1 MLSATAMEETG
12 WTTQFDLPS
21 EDDVAFLFSRLI
33 SCRAMEQGF
42 SAAESENLEE
52 DEERQKSLFYL
63 TDQWRQQEVT
73 LRIAR
78 IKTCT
83 NFDTGEK
90 IAARVTA
97 LREMLKEEEGEE
109 ADISTESLR
118 ALQLFL
124 QSAGRIQPPEI
135 TLTPEAETYLR
146 WKAGRDRLFAVHL
159 VNGRMVRYAI
169 FAPNP
174 RHPRFVRRLSG
185 IEAADTVLETAKNV
199 FPENPL
205 PRHSI

>member
-33 SCRAMEQGF
+33 SSRAMEQGF

-52 DEERQKSLFYL
+52 DEERQKSLFFL

-73 LRIAR
+73 LRIAQ

-90 IAARVTA
+90 IAARLTA

-124 QSAGRIQPPEI
+124 QTAGRIHPPEI
-135 TLTPEAETYLR
+135 TLTPEAEIYLR

>member
-33 SCRAMEQGF
+33 SSRAMEQGF

-52 DEERQKSLFYL
+52 DEERQKSLFFL

-73 LRIAR
+73 LRIAQ

-83 NFDTGEK
+83 NFDIGEK
-90 IAARVTA
+90 IAARLTA

-124 QSAGRIQPPEI
+124 QTAGRVRPPEI
-135 TLTPEAETYLR
+135 TLTPEAEIYLR
-146 WKAGRDRLFAVHL
+146 WKAGPKRLFAVHL

-185 IEAADTVLETAKNV
+185 IEAVDTVLETAKNV
-199 FPENPL
+199 FPDLEWMQE
-205 PRHSI
+205 

>member
-1 MLSATAMEETG
+1 MLSATAMEETR
-12 WTTQFDLPS
+12 WPTQFDLPS
-21 EDDVAFLFSRLI
+21 EGDVAFLFSELI
-33 SCRAMEQGF
+33 SAKAMEQA
-42 SAAESENLEE
+42 SAAAASENLEK
-52 DEERQKSLFYL
+52 DEEMQKNLFFL
-63 TDQWRQQEVT
+63 TDQWRQQEVAH
-73 LRIAR
+73 RIER
-78 IKTCT
+78 IRTCT
-83 NFDTGEK
+83 DFGTGGK
-90 IAARVTA
+90 FAARLSA

-124 QSAGRIQPPEI
+124 QTAGSLRLPEI
-135 TLTPEAETYLR
+135 TLTPEAEVYLR

-199 FPENPL
+199 FPDLEWL
-205 PRHSI
+205 KE

>member
-12 WTTQFDLPS
+12 WATQFDLPS
-21 EDDVAFLFSRLI
+21 EDDVAFLFSELI
-33 SCRAMEQGF
+33 SSRAMENA
-42 SAAESENLEE
+42 SATAESESLEK

-63 TDQWRQQEVT
+63 TDQWRRQEVT
-73 LRIAR
+73 HRIAR

-83 NFDTGEK
+83 NFDIGEK
-90 IAARVTA
+90 IADRLTA
-97 LREMLKEEEGEE
+97 LREMHKEEEGEE

-135 TLTPEAETYLR
+135 TLTPEAEVYLR
-146 WKAGRDRLFAVHL
+146 WKAGPERLFAVHL

-185 IEAADTVLETAKNV
+185 IESADTVLETAKNV
-199 FPENPL
+199 FPDLEWMQE
-205 PRHSI
+205 

>member
-21 EDDVAFLFSRLI
+21 EDNMAFLFSELI
-33 SCRAMEQGF
+33 SCEAMENA
-42 SAAESENLEE
+42 SAPAESESLEK
-52 DEERQKSLFYL
+52 DEERQKNLFYL
-63 TDQWRQQEVT
+63 TDQWRRQEVT
-73 LRIAR
+73 QRIAR

-135 TLTPEAETYLR
+135 TLTPEAEIYLR

-159 VNGRMVRYAI
+159 ANGRMVRYVI

-185 IEAADTVLETAKNV
+185 IEASDTVLETAKNV
-199 FPENPL
+199 FPDLEWTQE
-205 PRHSI
+205 

>member
-21 EDDVAFLFSRLI
+21 EDDVAFLFSELI
-33 SCRAMEQGF
+33 SCRAMENA
-42 SAAESENLEE
+42 SATAESESLEK

-63 TDQWRQQEVT
+63 TDQWRRQEVT
-73 LRIAR
+73 HRIAR

-90 IAARVTA
+90 IAARVAA

-135 TLTPEAETYLR
+135 TLTPEAEIYLR
-146 WKAGRDRLFAVHL
+146 WKAGRDRLLAVHL

-185 IEAADTVLETAKNV
+185 IEASDTVLETAKNV
-199 FPENPL
+199 FPDLEWVQE
-205 PRHSI
+205 

>member
-21 EDDVAFLFSRLI
+21 ENDVAFLFSELI
-33 SCRAMEQGF
+33 SCKAMENA
-42 SAAESENLEE
+42 SAAAESENLEK
-52 DEERQKSLFYL
+52 DEEMQKNLFFL

-73 LRIAR
+73 HRIAQIR
-78 IKTCT
+78 TCT
-83 NFDTGEK
+83 DDFGTGEK
-90 IAARVTA
+90 IAARLAA

-124 QSAGRIQPPEI
+124 QTAGRVCPPEI
-135 TLTPEAETYLR
+135 TLTPEAEVYLR
-146 WKAGRDRLFAVHL
+146 WKAGTERLFAVHL
-159 VNGRMVRYAI
+159 VNGRIVRYAI

-185 IEAADTVLETAKNV
+185 IEASDTVLETAKNV
-199 FPENPL
+199 FPDLEWMQE
-205 PRHSI
+205 

>member
-21 EDDVAFLFSRLI
+21 EDNMAFLFSELI
-33 SCRAMEQGF
+33 SCEAMENA
-42 SAAESENLEE
+42 SAPAESESLEK

-63 TDQWRQQEVT
+63 TDQWRRQEVT
-73 LRIAR
+73 QRIAR

-135 TLTPEAETYLR
+135 TLTPEAEIYLR

-159 VNGRMVRYAI
+159 ANGRMVRYVI

-185 IEAADTVLETAKNV
+185 IEASDTVLETAKNV
-199 FPENPL
+199 FPDLEWTQE
-205 PRHSI
+205 

>member
-21 EDDVAFLFSRLI
+21 EDNMAFLFSELI
-33 SCRAMEQGF
+33 SCEAMENA
-42 SAAESENLEE
+42 SAPAESESLEK
-52 DEERQKSLFYL
+52 DEERQKNLFYL
-63 TDQWRQQEVT
+63 TDQWRRQEVT
-73 LRIAR
+73 QRIAR

-135 TLTPEAETYLR
+135 TLTPEAEIYLR

-159 VNGRMVRYAI
+159 VNGRIVRYVI

-185 IEAADTVLETAKNV
+185 IEASDTVLETAKNV
-199 FPENPL
+199 FPDLEWVQE
-205 PRHSI
+205 